1 MNESNTNDVQQN
13 EDYVEMVQS
22 DVNCITGH
30 SSNIFSFSG
39 GQPSRF
45 HQSQQQMHQMRDS
58 RIQYN
63 QFLLGQHLIHR
74 QAYSGMTPPYIS
86 HSRSFIW
93 GYQY

>member
-39 GQPSRF
+39 GQTSRF
-45 HQSQQQMHQMRDS
+45 HQMHQMRDS

-63 QFLLGQHLIHR
+63 QFLLGQHLIH
-74 QAYSGMTPPYIS
+74 
-86 HSRSFIW
+86 
-93 GYQY
+93 